1 MNNKKLR
8 FDAALEFILNGDDSE
23 LESSSEDSDV
33 EDFDCPAFVTDD
45 LENTLFIKVLQ
56 PEKEMNDDESSSDEE
71 PPPPT
76 KQNNPSKPTK
86 KSYVWEKKSFQN
98 IDKSFSEL
106 QAAPPPKEKNATPYE
121 YFCEFIDSDMI
132 ENICAQTN
140 LYDLQKTGKE
150 GVFTITDINQ
160 FIGSYFLMGLVRMPS
175 VSSYWENGDVQI

>member
-1 MNNKKLR
+1 MHNKKLSL
-8 FDAALEFILNGDDSE
+8 DDALESILNEDDSE
-23 LESSSEDSDV
+23 LESLSEDSDA
-33 EDFDCPAFVTDD
+33 EDFDVPAVVTDD
-45 LENTLFIKVLQ
+45 LENTLFSEVLQ

-106 QAAPPPKEKNATPYE
+106 QAAPPPKEKSATPYE
-121 YFCEFIDSDMI
+121 YFFELIDSDMI
-132 ENICAQTN
+132 ENICTQTN
-140 LYDLQKTGKE
+140 LYHLQKTGKE

-160 FIGSYFLMGLVRMPS
+160 LIGSYFLTRN
-175 VSSYWENGDVQI
+175 VSK